1 MNCPRVAVI
10 GLLAGLAL
18 LTTPVGAAAVIPFD
32 VQVPLVLKALTYDRN
47 LKARA
52 GDQVRIAIIVPA
64 KGSRT
69 AADELQASLSG
80 SQARTVNGMP
90 VAFKLIVAEA
100 DDSVE
105 QGLRDGGWAA
115 AYIMPGF
122 SRAELDKVRKACE
135 QKRVLAVAAAVD
147 DIDNGLAFGIGAQGS
162 KPQIVINLKASKA
175 CGSDFDLALL
185 QLSKIVQ

>member
-1 MNCPRVAVI
+1 MTMKRTSI
-10 GLLAGLAL
+10 SILAGLAL

-52 GDQVRIAIIVPA
+52 GDQVRIAIVVPA
-64 KGSRT
+64 KGSRA
-69 AADELQASLSG
+69 AADELQASLTG
-80 SQARTVNGMP
+80 NPGRTVNGMP
-90 VAFKLIVAEA
+90 VVFKQIVVDA
-100 DDSVE
+100 DDSVD
-105 QGLRDGGWAA
+105 QGLRDGSWAA

-122 SRAELDKVRKACE
+122 SRAELDRVRKACE
-135 QKRVLAVAAAVD
+135 AKRVLAVAASVD
-147 DIDNGLAFGIGAQGS
+147 DVDNGLAFAIGAQGN

-185 QLSKIVQ
+185 QLARVVQ